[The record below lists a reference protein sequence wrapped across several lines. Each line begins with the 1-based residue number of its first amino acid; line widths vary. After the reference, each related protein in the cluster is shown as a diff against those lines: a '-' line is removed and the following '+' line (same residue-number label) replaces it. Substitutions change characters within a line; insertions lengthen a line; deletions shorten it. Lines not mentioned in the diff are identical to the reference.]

1 MSSIPDSP
9 TSRGQQGFPEL
20 ISRLTDLCESA
31 PFLYTPPPAPQK
43 KQQQQQ
49 QQKRRSL
56 RRFSWRRYGKT
67 DLTYNYFKREELKAG
82 FMC

>member
-31 PFLYTPPPAPQK
+31 PFLYTPPPAK
-43 KQQQQQ
+43 
-49 QQKRRSL
+49 
-56 RRFSWRRYGKT
+56 
-67 DLTYNYFKREELKAG
+67 NNNNNNKREGPLDVFLGEDMEKLI
-82 FMC
+82 